1 MISTLKEIGLL
12 KNLQL
17 LDLGYNK
24 LIESDKLVP
33 LTQLKKLQTLVLQ
46 GNLLQQNYANYESI
60 VKKLLPMV

>member
-46 GNLLQQNYANYESI
+46 GNLLQQKYANYESI